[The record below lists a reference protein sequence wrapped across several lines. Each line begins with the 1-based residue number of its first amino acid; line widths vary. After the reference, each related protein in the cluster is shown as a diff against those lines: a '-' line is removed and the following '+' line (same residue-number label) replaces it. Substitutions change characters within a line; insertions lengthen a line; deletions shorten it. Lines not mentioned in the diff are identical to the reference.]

1 MADYVEYKRDDA
13 SFKRWLSDN
22 RDGFVLNGYNTGKM
36 HTASCTSYQAA
47 GPRMTYTRRKVCSS
61 SEREL
66 LKYAKREGWEVPL
79 RCQRCF

>member
-1 MADYVEYKRDDA
+1 MAEFKEFKNNDTG
-13 SFKRWLSDN
+13 FKRWLRDN
-22 RDGFVLNGYNTGKM
+22 RNGFVLNGYNTGKI

-47 GPRMTYTRRKVCSS
+47 GPRMTYTRRKVCST

-79 RCQRCF
+79 RCQLCF